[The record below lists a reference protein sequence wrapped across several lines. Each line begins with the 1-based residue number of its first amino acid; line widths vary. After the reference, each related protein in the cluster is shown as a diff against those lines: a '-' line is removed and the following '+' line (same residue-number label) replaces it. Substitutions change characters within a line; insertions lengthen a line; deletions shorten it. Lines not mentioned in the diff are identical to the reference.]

1 MDLSRSGPPRSGGSA
16 IPLVRAGGFKLVS
29 PVAEVREES
38 IPLVRAGGFKHVL
51 VSVVVVPVAI
61 PLVRAGGFKQLGCS
75 QPFY

>member
-1 MDLSRSGPPRSGGSA
+1 M
-16 IPLVRAGGFKLVS
+16 S